1 MRFALVRFAPVSVVP
16 ARLKPLMSWLARL
29 APLRPDRTPVGT
41 EGVQKPSCG
50 FGQVIASTAAFSLD
64 FSESGIGE

>member
-1 MRFALVRFAPVSVVP
+1 
-16 ARLKPLMSWLARL
+16 LKPLMSWLARL